1 MKIAQ
6 VTPLYEA
13 VPPRLYGGTER
24 VVAHL
29 TDALVEL
36 GHEVTLFASAEAET
50 RARLIPVR
58 DQAIRLDPE
67 PLKADLAAHRT
78 MLAEVL
84 ERADDFDVIH
94 FHTDMIHFP
103 FFRDLADKTVTTLHG
118 RLDLKDLSEVY
129 AHWSEFGLV
138 SISDDQRRPLPAA
151 SWKATVHHGMPG
163 ELYRFSSK
171 PEGYLAFLGRI
182 SPEKRPDRAIEIAT
196 RLGKP
201 LKMAAKVDAADKT
214 YWDSVVSPLVERN
227 PLIEF
232 VGEIG
237 DDQKSAFLGGA
248 EALLFPI
255 DWPEPFGLVMIE
267 ALACGTPVVAFRCG
281 STPEIIE
288 EGATGFLVDTMDQAV
303 AAADLAGRLDREA
316 IRARFD
322 LRFSATAMAR
332 RYLDVY
338 GDLLAR
344 RPFAAHML
352 DVGRA
357 PPRVANEDRSFA
369 VLG

>member
-36 GHEVTLFASAEAET
+36 GHDVTLFASAEAET

-67 PLKADLAAHRT
+67 PLKSDLAAHMT

-84 ERADDFDVIH
+84 DRADDFDVIH
-94 FHTDMIHFP
+94 FHTDMVHFP
-103 FFRDLADKTVTTLHG
+103 FFQGLADKTVTTLHG
-118 RLDLKDLSEVY
+118 RLDLKDLPEVY
-129 AHWSEFGLV
+129 ERWPQFGLV

-151 SWKATVHHGMPG
+151 NWKATVHHGMPDD
-163 ELYRFSSK
+163 LYRFSPQSQ
-171 PEGYLAFLGRI
+171 GYLAFLGRI

-214 YWDSVVSPLVERN
+214 YWETAIKPLVNGN

-237 DDQKSAFLGGA
+237 DARKSAFLGGA

-267 ALACGTPVVAFRCG
+267 ALACGTPVVAFRSG
-281 STPEIIE
+281 STTEIIE
-288 EGATGFLVDTMDQAV
+288 DGATGFLVDTLDQAV
-303 AAADLAGRLDREA
+303 TAAGQAYELDRET

-344 RPFAAHML
+344 RPFAAHVL
-352 DVGRA
+352 KADRG
-357 PPRVANEDRSFA
+357 PSRVANEDRSFA
-369 VLG
+369 AIG